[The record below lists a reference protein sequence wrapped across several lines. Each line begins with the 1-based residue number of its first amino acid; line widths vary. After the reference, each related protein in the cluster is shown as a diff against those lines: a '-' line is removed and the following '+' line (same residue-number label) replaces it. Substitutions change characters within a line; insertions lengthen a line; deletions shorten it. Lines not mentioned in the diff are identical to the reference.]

1 MAISP
6 PLSPLFVSRHK
17 SESSVIMAPLL
28 RRPRQSRRR
37 GEGRPS
43 SYGSQTRDSVVNRA
57 TICHRTLIF
66 PAPPPFPPPLF
77 SSAKKKNS
85 LFFPPVGHERSRKT
99 KHKPSLSKPI
109 SLSLSP
115 LLIPI
120 YTSLSRPHHYVTFTG
135 SFALVS
141 RPTTDLSD

>member
-77 SSAKKKNS
+77 SSAKKRTLSSFRQWVMNAAEKRNKNPLYQS
-85 LFFPPVGHERSRKT
+85 P
-99 KHKPSLSKPI
+99 
-109 SLSLSP
+109 SLSLSSFDP
-115 LLIPI
+115 HI
-120 YTSLSRPHHYVTFTG
+120 YLSLSSSSLRYFYGQFRPRV
-135 SFALVS
+135 
-141 RPTTDLSD
+141 PTDDRSE